1 MPREQMIVLTS
12 ACHVILFECDI
23 CTGVISFYGVL
34 LHCAGLF
41 FLALCRSP
49 WLTMPVTSD
58 QTRQSVS
65 VTGIGVSILDLEMPN
80 SAAVATTHAL
90 AKKRFNR
97 ESHWTIDIA
106 AAMHGEPC
114 AYDHGATR
122 MQRAHALFPKSTCH
136 TRFVVQTHRRTPKV
150 QFRSVTQTVEAAMM
164 QIATER

>member
-1 MPREQMIVLTS
+1 MIVLTS

-106 AAMHGEPC
+106 TAVLGEPC

-122 MQRAHALFPKSTCH
+122 MQTAHTLFPKDTCH
-136 TRFVVQTHRRTPKV
+136 TGNVVRACRKSTKSAIGSAPQTAET
-150 QFRSVTQTVEAAMM
+150 TIM
-164 QIATER
+164 QVATER